1 MVLRGIN
8 HDLGLIQPFFAASVL
23 HRVHFD
29 LVTIPS
35 RDMNVAI
42 DIVQGDLAAHVEGV
56 GLMELLGE
64 LSSVFS
70 SMALSHG
77 E

>member
-1 MVLRGIN
+1 MN
-8 HDLGLIQPFFAASVL
+8 AAV
-23 HRVHFD
+23 
-29 LVTIPS
+29 
-35 RDMNVAI
+35 
-42 DIVQGDLAAHVEGV
+42 DIVQGDLAAHVKRV
-56 GLMELLGE
+56 GLMKLLGE